1 MLTRAGQQPDAL
13 TVQLEYP
20 FMARLGSSHYLCVI
34 IHWLENIPLVSVLL
48 RDSQMMK
55 YLVMDGVQKCG
66 GSVIADK
73 FVATASHCI
82 RTCPDHCSQDWDR
95 CADTPSCYVKLRSAT
110 VG

>member
-1 MLTRAGQQPDAL
+1 
-13 TVQLEYP
+13 
-20 FMARLGSSHYLCVI
+20 
-34 IHWLENIPLVSVLL
+34 
-48 RDSQMMK
+48 MMK
-55 YLVMDGVQKCG
+55 YLVMDGVKKCG

-110 VG
+110 VGTGPFRIGCSAIMRVKWSIKGCVMCGWVGFKLMD